1 MKLNKISTVKIALLS
16 CALSVFGGCNDFLE
30 RNHPTEVSDDQFW
43 ATMNEC
49 SAALEQCKLWVK
61 GAWGGDELSLVFLE
75 GATDNMYFY
84 SNDR

>member
-1 MKLNKISTVKIALLS
+1 
-16 CALSVFGGCNDFLE
+16 
-30 RNHPTEVSDDQFW
+30 
-43 ATMNEC
+43 MNEC

-84 SNDR
+84 SNFDQRIVNLGNGSLVPPSDDNKPTAGNII